1 MSKFA
6 THSAPDVGAIARAR
20 GLDSKSSFVATND
33 FPEPA
38 PSDMTLA
45 LGLGRLQASTR
56 IRLANGVST
65 RSARNMAEV
74 FNQAVRGLES
84 AAVV

>member
-1 MSKFA
+1 
-6 THSAPDVGAIARAR
+6 
-20 GLDSKSSFVATND
+20 
-33 FPEPA
+33 
-38 PSDMTLA
+38 MTLA

-74 FNQAVRGLES
+74 FNQAVRELES
-84 AAVV
+84 VAVV